1 MIHLFPTR
9 QVALELFG
17 FSVHWYGI
25 MYMVAFLLS
34 YELIL
39 RLQNYRSL
47 RLSREDVASILSYG
61 IVGVIVGG
69 RLGYV
74 VFYEPLYF
82 LSHPLEILS
91 VWNGGMASHGGF
103 LGVGI
108 ALLIVLRRKEI
119 PLLPFLD
126 LIVVPAALGLAL
138 GRIGN
143 FINWEL
149 YGSVTT
155 VPWAMAIPGVEG
167 LRHPTFFYAF
177 AKDICIALV
186 CFLHLRSGKRIPGE
200 TFAVFLTL
208 YAVLRFVVEF
218 YRVQQHPLID
228 FGSVA
233 LTRGQLLTV
242 PFLIVGI
249 TLLLFLQRK
258 R

>member
-1 MIHLFPTR
+1 MQFFPSR

-25 MYMVAFLLS
+25 MYMLAFLLS
-34 YELIL
+34 YELLL
-39 RLQNYRSL
+39 RLQRYRSL
-47 RLSREDVASILSYG
+47 GLSREDIASILSFG

-74 VFYEPLYF
+74 LLYEPLYF

-91 VWNGGMASHGGF
+91 VWRGGMASHGGF

-108 ALLIVLRRKEI
+108 ALLLTLRKRGV

-126 LIVVPAALGLAL
+126 IVVVPAALGLAL

-149 YGSVTT
+149 YGTVTT

-177 AKDICIALV
+177 IKDFFIAFV
-186 CFLHLRSGKRIPGE
+186 CFLHLRSGRGVPGT
-200 TFAVFLTL
+200 TFALFLTF
-208 YAVLRFVVEF
+208 YGVLRFIVEF
-218 YRVQQHPLID
+218 YRDQQHAFVDIGFMSL
-228 FGSVA
+228 S
-233 LTRGQLLTV
+233 RGQLLTI
-242 PFLIVGI
+242 PFIVVGI
-249 TLLLFLQRK
+249 TLFVLLPR
-258 R
+258 RR